1 MRRNTLLFILSV
13 IVLFSCNSR
22 KESAQSAE
30 PKPKATTQI
39 EWLTDTLHDFG
50 LYKEKKAIYYDFV
63 FRNKGKIPFA
73 IDSVK
78 TSCGCTSA
86 KYVKRAV
93 LPGQTDTIH
102 VVYSGNGFVP
112 GFFYQ
117 TVVAYCNADKNII
130 LRIKGIFD
138 HVPTE

>member
-1 MRRNTLLFILSV
+1 MRRCTLLLILSV

-22 KESAQSAE
+22 KESAQSTE
-30 PKPKATTQI
+30 PKPRATTQI
-39 EWLTDTLHDFG
+39 ESLTDTLHDFG
-50 LYKEKKAIYYDFV
+50 IYKEREDIYHDFLY
-63 FRNKGKIPFA
+63 RNIGKIPFV

-78 TSCGCTSA
+78 TNCGCTNA

-93 LPGQTDTIH
+93 LPGQTDTIR
-102 VVYSGNGFVP
+102 VIYGGNGFSP

-117 TVVAYCNADKNII
+117 TVVAYCNADKDII